1 MSERSGT
8 TKWDEDLDGR
18 DSLMATLT
26 ALRDRLREQHLHGAD
41 ALDAAIERLAAIG
54 EERRAH
60 WTDDLIEA
68 VSDAMED
75 NAYHDEKAYE
85 STWNAPWTV
94 THED

>member
-54 EERRAH
+54 EERRAR
-60 WTDDLIEA
+60 IRGE
-68 VSDAMED
+68 ED
-75 NAYHDEKAYE
+75 R
-85 STWNAPWTV
+85 P
-94 THED
+94 